1 MQAQLSRDQHQMADL
16 RLLAILDPLK
26 RAAVDPGELGE
37 ALLGEVEVQPLD
49 AHAVAHRPSGF
60 EDPLR
65 LIGWHPTNAAAG
77 MIICPQQI

>member
-1 MQAQLSRDQHQMADL
+1 
-16 RLLAILDPLK
+16 
-26 RAAVDPGELGE
+26 LGH
-37 ALLGEVEVQPLD
+37 VEVQPLY
-49 AHAVAHRPSGF
+49 AHAVADRPSGV